1 MSGWGRHGLCHQ
13 EAYSPVFRDMYHL
26 QKLTNNCGITAVKLK
41 CFQGG
46 GTWDHEIQIM
56 KNFGYW
62 ALYLINS
69 TTPTSFARV
78 SKAGKCH
85 LPGLFNDSKK
95 LQENK
100 TSHCLWKER
109 KGTTLLTG
117 HRLCEF
123 FSWTQA
129 QNGLTWKDPGTGNRR
144 NSQENNVGDNCAHH
158 GQLGIYPSHLIF
170 SYTLL
175 EAGGRAAMA
184 RNHTNLPDLAV
195 VERLPASKTPVL
207 QLVQAFLTE
216 DRVVEIKCLQ
226 SHGFKFYQQR
236 GLGKL
241 H

>member
-1 MSGWGRHGLCHQ
+1 MSGWGRHGLCHH
-13 EAYSPVFRDMYHL
+13 EAYSPVFRDPYHL
-26 QKLTNNCGITAVKLK
+26 QKLTNNCGITAVKRK

-117 HRLCEF
+117 VTDCVSSSHGHRLRM
-123 FSWTQA
+123 
-129 QNGLTWKDPGTGNRR
+129 G
-144 NSQENNVGDNCAHH
+144 
-158 GQLGIYPSHLIF
+158 
-170 SYTLL
+170 
-175 EAGGRAAMA
+175 
-184 RNHTNLPDLAV
+184 
-195 VERLPASKTPVL
+195 
-207 QLVQAFLTE
+207 
-216 DRVVEIKCLQ
+216 
-226 SHGFKFYQQR
+226 SHGKTQ
-236 GLGKL
+236 GLVTGEIVKKTML
-241 H
+241 GTTVPITGSWAFIQVI